1 MDVLFSEIDINFVK
15 RYLRI
20 EEDCSEDDM
29 ELQMYLEVAKQQMR
43 DWTGLTDD
51 ELDEI
56 NHIANIAVMKL
67 VSNFYQVKSITV
79 DAQTRD
85 DLGFHLIM
93 KMCRKHGIG

>member
-15 RYLRI
+15 KYLRI
-20 EEDCSEDDM
+20 EEDWTEDDM

-56 NHIANIAVMKL
+56 NHIANIAV
-67 VSNFYQVKSITV
+67 
-79 DAQTRD
+79 
-85 DLGFHLIM
+85 
-93 KMCRKHGIG
+93 

>member
-15 RYLRI
+15 KYLRI
-20 EEDCSEDDM
+20 EEDWTEDDM

-79 DAQTRD
+79 DSQTRD
-85 DLGFHLIM
+85 NLGVHLIM

>member
-20 EEDCSEDDM
+20 EEDWTEDDM

-79 DAQTRD
+79 DAQTGD